1 MYKEICESYPNN
13 ATSHFLY
20 AQSNFIENGILIPY
34 SFISEINVI
43 IQEVGCLLTDQNVK
57 EMISVTGKQ

>member
-13 ATSHFLY
+13 VTSRFLY